1 MKFQAQLDKAQQ
13 LVTEGKHLEAAK
25 IFEEVGTKSL
35 REGGE
40 EEKKAAPKIIAN
52 SIARYMLAGN
62 ITKAQDLAF
71 QVIFMKDKDPFLSLQ
86 IETAISTKK
95 ELIRAFIVSKIP
107 TEITDD
113 YDALEQIPQN
123 SKIMKMTG
131 EVTIKKMWE
140 RTIYGTLKQ
149 KFDLN
154 DQKYSN
160 PKEMINFI
168 LSTRTGITVIGA
180 DVASGEK
187 LLILLAVTYNE
198 DPVEDISSK

>member
-1 MKFQAQLDKAQQ
+1 MKYQAQLDKAQQ
-13 LVTEGKHLEAAK
+13 IVTEGKHLEAAK

-35 REGGE
+35 REGGD

-62 ITKAQDLAF
+62 VTKAQDLAF
-71 QVIFMKDKDPFLSLQ
+71 QVIFMKEKDPFLSLQ

-95 ELIRAFIVSKIP
+95 ELIRAFIVKKIP

-123 SKIMKMTG
+123 NKIMKMAG

-154 DQKYSN
+154 DQKYSST
-160 PKEMINFI
+160 KEMINFI

-180 DVASGEK
+180 EVASGEK
-187 LLILLAVTYNE
+187 LLILLAVTYND
-198 DPVEDISSK
+198 DPVEVVSSK